1 MAVVVCQHCKA
12 AQKMSFWELHTR
24 LGQCYEEE
32 TSHSQNSH
40 HYHPPQE
47 HGIKISGS
55 CKSFEHPGMT
65 SPGYGH
71 GQDVHASHSHNVLLS
86 AVKHEEHE
94 LITPSASGRRRQSVG
109 RANFHPILPGQLQ
122 AVKPPEEE
130 ASVVSFVQARRS
142 SLVGSGTPAQ
152 MLQRSWSRGSGLT
165 AGDPIAKEKKRSFLA
180 RQNSVLS
187 KAGAGAD
194 DTSSRER
201 GLSGDQ
207 SKTMNLDLLPHD
219 CWAKQKSVRPLLSQR
234 AITRSSANG
243 AASSVNVVNGA
254 EDEGPERKSWAAWCV
269 QHPGRPFRNVWDILA
284 VVFLVH
290 DMIVIPLRFFDVPE
304 ALVLDLLSW
313 FTQIFWNLD
322 IIASFLT
329 GYYQDGNLVMEPVKI
344 ALNYAKTWLAFDMT
358 VVSLDWIILLLAA
371 DSDAQGVHRL
381 SKTVRVLRFLRMV
394 RILRLA
400 KISRMSEA
408 VQEQIQ
414 SQSANIHYSLFKSIF
429 RLLLLCHLMACSWYG
444 IGRLSEESDSWIGS
458 IEFSQKTVLYQY
470 TTCYH
475 WAMCQLGV
483 GGVAI
488 FPTNTTERVF
498 GIFSAFTA
506 LMTFSTLVSKM
517 TSLMSSLYH
526 LKEEELEQFRL
537 LKRYL
542 VYNDIPLHLS
552 QRIIRFLQHG
562 YRLRDEALSAGAHLP
577 ILDLLSQ
584 SLQGELQFERFRGC
598 FSDLA
603 FTSAL
608 LTSENRQTIQVM
620 HKLAMNAVGS
630 SVVAHDDLVFCM
642 GDWATG
648 AYFTHSGSLK
658 YHDDDE
664 EAHPVAEHQW
674 VSEMALW
681 TPWLHMGDLI
691 AEDVSRLV
699 VLNVEAFCKVVG
711 DSAETR
717 TAAST
722 YAKAYLDTLRQ
733 EMHWTDL
740 YVENQTRK
748 GNKNRV
754 SSIQS
759 EIMMQPGGERRRRL
773 VDCLD
778 CGCIRR

>member
-165 AGDPIAKEKKRSFLA
+165 AGDPIAKEKKR
-180 RQNSVLS
+180 
-187 KAGAGAD
+187 
-194 DTSSRER
+194 
-201 GLSGDQ
+201 
-207 SKTMNLDLLPHD
+207 LPHD

-429 RLLLLCHLMACSWYG
+429 RLLLLCHLMACSWHQG
-444 IGRLSEESDSWIGS
+444 GR
-458 IEFSQKTVLYQY
+458 
-470 TTCYH
+470 
-475 WAMCQLGV
+475 
-483 GGVAI
+483 
-488 FPTNTTERVF
+488 
-498 GIFSAFTA
+498 
-506 LMTFSTLVSKM
+506 
-517 TSLMSSLYH
+517 
-526 LKEEELEQFRL
+526 
-537 LKRYL
+537 
-542 VYNDIPLHLS
+542 
-552 QRIIRFLQHG
+552 
-562 YRLRDEALSAGAHLP
+562 
-577 ILDLLSQ
+577 
-584 SLQGELQFERFRGC
+584 
-598 FSDLA
+598 
-603 FTSAL
+603 
-608 LTSENRQTIQVM
+608 
-620 HKLAMNAVGS
+620 
-630 SVVAHDDLVFCM
+630 
-642 GDWATG
+642 
-648 AYFTHSGSLK
+648 
-658 YHDDDE
+658 
-664 EAHPVAEHQW
+664 
-674 VSEMALW
+674 
-681 TPWLHMGDLI
+681 
-691 AEDVSRLV
+691 
-699 VLNVEAFCKVVG
+699 
-711 DSAETR
+711 
-717 TAAST
+717 
-722 YAKAYLDTLRQ
+722 
-733 EMHWTDL
+733 
-740 YVENQTRK
+740 
-748 GNKNRV
+748 
-754 SSIQS
+754 
-759 EIMMQPGGERRRRL
+759 
-773 VDCLD
+773 
-778 CGCIRR
+778 